1 MALTT
6 YTNLKAAC
14 ADWLSRGDLDQQIPD
29 FIKLAEATLNKVIRS
44 TRMIANADVTVNAAN
59 RKASVPADMIE
70 PIYVTVKADEDYPL
84 EQVSPEHLAVLR
96 RNRLRAQ
103 GKPRYF
109 AIIGRSIEVVPT
121 PGEQTLLDMAYYQA
135 IPTLTELNETN
146 WLLTH
151 EPDLYLYT
159 TLLHAAP
166 FLQDEGRAA
175 MFGNL
180 LAQQVS
186 AAVQQ
191 NRTVSLDTKP
201 SGAMLAAAPAA
212 GPGQ

>member
-1 MALTT
+1 MPLTN
-6 YTNLKAAC
+6 YGQLKAAC

-29 FIKLAEATLNKVIRS
+29 FIKLAEATLNKVVRS
-44 TRMIANADVTVNAAN
+44 TRMITNADVTVNAGA
-59 RKASVPADMIE
+59 RKAALPADMIE
-70 PIYVTVKADEDYPL
+70 PIYVTVKTDEDFPL

-103 GKPRYF
+103 GTPRYF

-121 PGEQTLLDMAYYQA
+121 PAAQVVLDVAYYQGV
-135 IPTLTELNETN
+135 PTLAADADVN
-146 WLLTH
+146 WLLTY

-166 FLQDEGRAA
+166 FLQDEARATL
-175 MFGNL
+175 FGNL

-201 SGAMLAAAPAA
+201 SGSVMAAPAVA
-212 GPGQ
+212 GPAQ